1 MLRAIG
7 QLKKFG
13 YDTYGDYTCFRLNC
27 NLLTEDVEELNES
40 FHNATFM
47 KIGKGLT
54 RVEGAMHHE
63 FFMSCFRPELAIA
76 MKKFKVR
83 KAQMELVHM
92 QHSQNEL
99 ANADP
104 LPF

>member
-27 NLLTEDVEELNES
+27 KLLPEDFTELNES
-40 FHNATFM
+40 FHNATFDV
-47 KIGKGLT
+47 IGKGLT

-63 FFMSCFRPELAIA
+63 FFMSCFKPELAIA
-76 MKKFKVR
+76 MKRFKVR

-92 QHSQNEL
+92 QYSQDEL